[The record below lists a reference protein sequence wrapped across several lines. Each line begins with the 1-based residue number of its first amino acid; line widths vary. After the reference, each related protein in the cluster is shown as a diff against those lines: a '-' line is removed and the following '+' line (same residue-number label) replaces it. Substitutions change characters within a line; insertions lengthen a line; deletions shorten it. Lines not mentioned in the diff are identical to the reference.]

1 MKKLVVSVVVILAIL
16 GIAFA
21 AYSSSNSK
29 NPTTNNTTNTT
40 TGTSNVN
47 VSNTTPTN
55 TQTTNTTSKN
65 TQSIISPTE
74 AQEIATKYIEQAGI
88 TAGTPEL
95 MNESGTQVYIV
106 PLLDTNN
113 TTVGEIDIDAITG
126 KNLGG
131 AGGAP

>member
-1 MKKLVVSVVVILAIL
+1 MMKKIVVTIVVIVAIL

-21 AYSSSNSK
+21 AYSNSNSK

-47 VSNTTPTN
+47 VSNATPIN
-55 TQTTNTTSKN
+55 TQTATTSNK

-74 AQEIATKYIEQAGI
+74 AQEIATKYIETSGV
-88 TAGTPEL
+88 TAGTPKL

-106 PLLDTNN
+106 PLIDTNK